1 VRVNPTG
8 GPVLGTGGT
17 GDVLAGAIGGLLAQ
31 GLAPFD
37 AASAGVYLHGAAGDR
52 LAVEVGRAGVAAG
65 DVARALPAAAEAL
78 RRAGEAGS
86 ADPVVSAGGVDAL
99 AFPEP

>member
-1 VRVNPTG
+1 VNPTG

-31 GLAPFD
+31 GLAAFD
-37 AASAGVYLHGAAGDR
+37 AASAGAYLHGAAGDR
-52 LAVEVGRAGVAAG
+52 LAAEVGRAGIAAG

-78 RRAGEAGS
+78 RRAGEAGP
-86 ADPVVSAGGVDAL
+86 AGPALSAGGIDAVP
-99 AFPEP
+99 FPEP